1 MYLAELD
8 LHEVVEAEKQQQGID
23 FIDYDEGICTGDGY
37 IFYFNFKFFIY
48 RM

>member
-23 FIDYDEGICTGDGY
+23 LIDDDEGVYTSDGMDL
-37 IFYFNFKFFIY
+37 YFLISF
-48 RM
+48 